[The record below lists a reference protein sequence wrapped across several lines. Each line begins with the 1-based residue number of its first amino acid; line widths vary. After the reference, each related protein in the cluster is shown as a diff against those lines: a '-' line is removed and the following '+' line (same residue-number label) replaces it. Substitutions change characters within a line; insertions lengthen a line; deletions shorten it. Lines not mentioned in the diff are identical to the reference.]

1 MTSTYDT
8 DAYTWALAQAD
19 ALRRRSS
26 NELDWDNLAE
36 EIESVGKSQAAE
48 LRSRY
53 ITLLMHL
60 LKWAYQPERRSRS
73 WESTIRRER
82 LEIARHLDGNP
93 GLKSRRDELLG
104 SAYET
109 ARIDAVGETD
119 LPSETFP
126 ETNPFTLA
134 EVMDDGFWPDA
145 PVSAP

>member
-1 MTSTYDT
+1 MSSTYDT

-73 WESTIRRER
+73 WRNTITRERRE
-82 LEIARHLDGNP
+82 IVRHLDGNP
-93 GLKSRRDELLG
+93 GLKPQRDELLG
-104 SAYET
+104 SAYGT
-109 ARIDAVGETD
+109 ARIDASTETD
-119 LPSETFP
+119 LPQETFP

-134 EVMDDGFWPDA
+134 EAMDEEFWPDTVA
-145 PVSAP
+145 AGK

>member
-1 MTSTYDT
+1 MTVTYDT
-8 DAYTWALAQAD
+8 DAYSWAMAQAD

-53 ITLLMHL
+53 IILLMHL

-73 WESTIRRER
+73 WSNTINRERRE
-82 LEIARHLDGNP
+82 IGRHLDGNP
-93 GLKSRRDELLG
+93 GLKSQRDELLG
-104 SAYET
+104 SAYGT
-109 ARIDAVGETD
+109 ARLDASTETD
-119 LPSETFP
+119 LPIETFP

-134 EVMDDGFWPDA
+134 EAMDDGFWPERS
-145 PVSAP
+145 VSGK